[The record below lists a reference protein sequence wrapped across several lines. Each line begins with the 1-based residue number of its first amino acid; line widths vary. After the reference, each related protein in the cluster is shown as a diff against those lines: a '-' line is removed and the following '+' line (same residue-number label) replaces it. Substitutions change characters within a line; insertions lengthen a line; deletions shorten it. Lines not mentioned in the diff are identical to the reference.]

1 MLLSNSTDPVF
12 ANVIKLLTVSATVS
26 VLTLRAA
33 IRWHSRR
40 NQNPSGREAAQKNL
54 TENDRTNQNY
64 PLTPKES
71 ENDATRVSKTAFR
84 AADPYDTRPRR
95 E

>member
-1 MLLSNSTDPVF
+1 MLLSNSIDPVF
-12 ANVIKLLTVSATVS
+12 TNVIKLLTVSATVS

-40 NQNPSGREAAQKNL
+40 NQKPSGREAAQKSL
-54 TENDRTNQNY
+54 AENDRTNQNY
-64 PLTPKES
+64 PLIPKEN
-71 ENDATRVSKTAFR
+71 ENDATRVSKIASR
-84 AADPYDTRPRR
+84 ADPYDTRPRK